1 MPREFKS
8 QQAAEAHLQQR
19 RADFMDHMYKCSGR
33 TNGLYTG
40 LWQEFCLN
48 EAGPYCQNMFF
59 ERRDAMQAYLEQ
71 EQQLK
76 DAVVDAVKDV
86 DLEGKE
92 EFVTTLHD

>member
-1 MPREFKS
+1 
-8 QQAAEAHLQQR
+8 
-19 RADFMDHMYKCSGR
+19 MDHMYKCSGR
-33 TNGLYTG
+33 TNGLYDPG
-40 LWQEFCLN
+40 KFCLN